1 MGQSMSVASK
11 STALRLRYHPD
22 AYRFVFEAL
31 QYTQEKLQKPKGR
44 QRDIESDEP
53 EDEEAHITGQELLHG
68 IRELALKRFG
78 LLARTVF
85 QTWGVRST
93 SDFGRIVFEL
103 VDRGEMRKTERD
115 SLDDFIGVFEFE
127 DALDREYR
135 IETRAAFRN

>member
-1 MGQSMSVASK
+1 MSVASR
-11 STALRLRYHPD
+11 STPSRLRYHAD
-22 AYRFVFEAL
+22 AYRFVFESL
-31 QYTQEKLQKPKGR
+31 QYTQEKLQKPGGR
-44 QRDIESDEP
+44 VRDSESDAG

-78 LLARTVF
+78 LLASTVF
-85 QTWGVRST
+85 RTWGVQST

-115 SLDDFIGVFEFE
+115 SLDDFIGVFDFE

-135 IETRAAFRN
+135 IETSAAFRN